1 MRQKYWRIKTV
12 QINTENIH
20 KYLQEQ
26 KLSKTHCKKS
36 SNIDT
41 CLKYLHMHKI
51 LVLAQN
57 VGGLSKYRR
66 QMYAAN
72 VCGFPKYMRQ
82 MLASNLCGIV
92 KLLGYIIYDRNKA
105 DVEISA
111 PIKIYA
117 QNVCVHQ
124 KIGAQTL
131 TIWARQNL
139 QLLTSSKSG

>member
-1 MRQKYWRIKTV
+1 
-12 QINTENIH
+12 
-20 KYLQEQ
+20 
-26 KLSKTHCKKS
+26 
-36 SNIDT
+36 
-41 CLKYLHMHKI
+41 MHKI
-51 LVLAQN
+51 LALAT

-72 VCGFPKYMRQ
+72 VCVKCLHQMFASNVCVKCWRQ
-82 MLASNLCGIV
+82 MFASNVCV
-92 KLLGYIIYDRNKA
+92 KCWRISEIYAANVGVQSMRNCEITAPHNIYDRNKA

-117 QNVCVHQ
+117 PNVCVHQ

-139 QLLTSSKSG
+139 QLLISSKSG